1 MCEKG
6 GFQLRNKAVSIFV
19 YLIIAFAA
27 FGLFTQLFG
36 NTVAFLSRLLISIGI
51 GAAIFGLV
59 YFFLIRNRQPSGR
72 QRDSMKKYKQA
83 VKQSKSKYGHKQAV
97 KSAGSSYQKAKQ
109 KKRNPKRASHLRV
122 IEGNKA
128 KKKNRVSS

>member
-1 MCEKG
+1 MRSKIT
-6 GFQLRNKAVSIFV
+6 STII

-36 NTVAFLSRLLISIGI
+36 NTVAFLSRLFISVAI

-59 YFFLIRNRQPSGR
+59 YFFLIKQSPSSR
-72 QRDSMKKYKQA
+72 KNDSMKKYKQA
-83 VKQSKSKYGHKQAV
+83 VKQSKSKYGNKT
-97 KSAGSSYQKAKQ
+97 AKTSTAYSTTSQ
-109 KKRNPKRASHLRV
+109 KKKLPKKASHLRV
-122 IEGNKA
+122 IEGNKT